1 MARETLCVVY
11 LKGGHVKLGG
21 GVPFGLFFSVPF
33 SLFFSEIEVLM
44 DGHPDRQVRSDMPR
58 APFETPVG
66 SRTSKTCLSIM
77 YWCVRYYC
85 LTRGEAIKAAAGTWF
100 GE

>member
-1 MARETLCVVY
+1 
-11 LKGGHVKLGG
+11 
-21 GVPFGLFFSVPF
+21 VPF

-85 LTRGEAIKAAAGTWF
+85 LTRGEAIKAEAGTWLV
-100 GE
+100 E

>member
-1 MARETLCVVY
+1 MTRETLCVVY
-11 LKGGHVKLGG
+11 VKGGHVKVGG
-21 GVPFGLFFSVPF
+21 GSLWPIFSVPF

-44 DGHPDRQVRSDMPR
+44 DGHPDRQVRSDMPS

-66 SRTSKTCLSIM
+66 RRTSKTCLSIM

-85 LTRGEAIKAAAGTWF
+85 LTWGEAIKAAAGTWF